1 MSPKYVD
8 IANNLENHSFNL
20 EKDYEKRTKILSK
33 KKPYEWHKEM
43 DRVVNK
49 MKDKLIAFKMKQKCH
64 SWGHLI
70 GIKETERSI
79 KISF

>member
-8 IANNLENHSFNL
+8 IANNLENHSLNL

-33 KKPYEWHKEM
+33 KNPYEWHKEM

-49 MKDKLIAFKMKQKCH
+49 MKDKLNAFKIKQKCH
-64 SWGHLI
+64 FGDI
-70 GIKETERSI
+70 
-79 KISF
+79 

>member
-1 MSPKYVD
+1 MQTTWKTTVLTLKKIMRNGQKYC
-8 IANNLENHSFNL
+8 
-20 EKDYEKRTKILSK
+20 RK
-33 KKPYEWHKEM
+33 KNPYEWHKEM